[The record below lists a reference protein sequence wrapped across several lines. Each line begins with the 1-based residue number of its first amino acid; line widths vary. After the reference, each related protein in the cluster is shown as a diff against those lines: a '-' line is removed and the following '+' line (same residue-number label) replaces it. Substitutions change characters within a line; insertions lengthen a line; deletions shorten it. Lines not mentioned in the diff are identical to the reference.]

1 MSIHFMS
8 REGDSVRVEGS
19 ADHLA
24 TENLPPGDG
33 RGFQCVMIGGL
44 TVTRIGDGQHD
55 GEAAR
60 VFTLS
65 DETQLHEIGRL
76 VVMHAQDLEWYEVYE
91 TSDLAQGRV
100 DRWKTEKKL
109 PPVAETI
116 PLEMVT
122 HPGESLLLA
131 MANVAAEYG
140 VSIRLSDP
148 HAGQHHPEVI
158 VSGLREKVIKALES
172 GWGFEDD
179 DRDYYLNG

>member
-1 MSIHFMS
+1 MSIYHMS
-8 REGDSVRVEGS
+8 REGDAVRIEGS

-44 TVTRIGDGQHD
+44 TVTKVGDGQHN
-55 GEAAR
+55 GESAR

-65 DETQLHEIGRL
+65 DETQLHEVGRL
-76 VVMHAQDLEWYEVYE
+76 VVMNAQDLEWYEVHE
-91 TSDLAQGRV
+91 SSELAQARV
-100 DRWKTEKKL
+100 DDWKVEKDL
-109 PPVAETI
+109 SPVAETI

-148 HAGQHHPEVI
+148 HTGQHHPEVI
-158 VSGLREKVIKALES
+158 VSGLREKVIKALETA
-172 GWGFEDD
+172 WGFEGD